1 MLVFLGVYRKKNRG
15 QEIYEKSTTAMRL
28 FCCSL
33 FQIEI
38 ILALYNWLGRYSAND
53 VMLKC
58 IAWVEIRKLNE
69 GPSRKDFEISK
80 LW

>member
-1 MLVFLGVYRKKNRG
+1 MYIEKNGAKKFMKII
-15 QEIYEKSTTAMRL
+15 QTHEI
-28 FCCSL
+28 FCCCSL

-53 VMLKC
+53 VMIKC
-58 IAWVEIRKLNE
+58 IAWVDIRKLNE
-69 GPSRKDFEISK
+69 GPSRKDFEIAK